1 MLFQSRPA
9 HAIVLIYTNILGN
22 SRRPRATLIPGSRD
36 RYMRKAPLA
45 GRSILIVEDEPLI
58 ALDIAEGFRSAG
70 ASVLSAHN
78 LQDGLRLA
86 GHPDLSAA
94 VLDFGLRD
102 GEGTALCARL
112 KDRRIPFVLHTGY
125 QHTSEA
131 CHAGVLVPKP
141 TAPAELVSTVARLL
155 ASEAASP

>member
-1 MLFQSRPA
+1 
-9 HAIVLIYTNILGN
+9 
-22 SRRPRATLIPGSRD
+22 
-36 RYMRKAPLA
+36 MRKAPLA

-102 GEGTALCARL
+102 DEGTALCV
-112 KDRRIPFVLHTGY
+112 KDRQIPFVLHTGY
-125 QHTSEA
+125 QHTNEA

-155 ASEAASP
+155 ASEETSP

>member
-1 MLFQSRPA
+1 
-9 HAIVLIYTNILGN
+9 
-22 SRRPRATLIPGSRD
+22 
-36 RYMRKAPLA
+36 MRKAPLA

-58 ALDIAEGFRSAG
+58 ALDIAEGFRRAG

-102 GEGTALCARL
+102 VEGTALCARL
-112 KDRRIPFVLHTGY
+112 KDRQIPFVLHTGY
-125 QHTSEA
+125 QHTNEA

-155 ASEAASP
+155 ASEEASP

>member
-1 MLFQSRPA
+1 
-9 HAIVLIYTNILGN
+9 
-22 SRRPRATLIPGSRD
+22 
-36 RYMRKAPLA
+36 MRKAPLA

-141 TAPAELVSTVARLL
+141 TAQAELVSTVARLL
-155 ASEAASP
+155 ASEEASPRHSRSRNGKARLTPPPRICSARSLMKSGRRRTEAR